1 MITSLTVL
9 NPCERCGRKPI
20 KVLDSRV
27 AVVLRVECKCG
38 NTAMAPYHLGVDPQF
53 GHQIVEYERTAEE
66 EWQKNTAH
74 VAKLNAALDRIFAY
88 AGMSADVLRAVI
100 AETKAGVRG

>member
-20 KVLDSRV
+20 KILSTGAPVV
-27 AVVLRVECKCG
+27 AMVECKCG
-38 NTAMAPYHLGVDPQF
+38 NSVTAPYHIGVDPATGCQRF
-53 GHQIVEYERTAEE
+53 EFDRTAEE
-66 EWQKNTAH
+66 EWQRRTAH
-74 VAKLNAALDRIFAY
+74 CVKLNAALDRIFAY